1 MEAPGRVRGMR
12 AAARAR
18 EANLILSCRQ
28 TSVWAP
34 GRGTFWFQIF
44 IQASSLETW
53 SETISGNE
61 QREVGWPVF
70 GLPPSKNYHAN
81 GSDVITPVFAPQPA
95 LSTHARKP
103 NLLPLVQRLIE
114 ARERGTDR
122 SGGCPHRGE
131 PGAEGRHASDR
142 SERGFG
148 GARAGERVGGFK
160 RGGDKLVENSALRLR
175 ESHTCPNLSDWPAAG
190 RPGDFPADVVPSVR
204 GG

>member
-1 MEAPGRVRGMR
+1 VCEPPLGGGRAKNRK
-12 AAARAR
+12 
-18 EANLILSCRQ
+18 
-28 TSVWAP
+28 
-34 GRGTFWFQIF
+34 F
-44 IQASSLETW
+44 IQAPSPEIW
-53 SETISGNE
+53 SETISGGE
-61 QREVGWPVF
+61 EALAQKWG
-70 GLPPSKNYHAN
+70 GLFLGYLRRKIITAN
-81 GSDVITPVFAPQPA
+81 GSDVITPVFATQPA

-160 RGGDKLVENSALRLR
+160 
-175 ESHTCPNLSDWPAAG
+175 
-190 RPGDFPADVVPSVR
+190 
-204 GG
+204 

>member
-1 MEAPGRVRGMR
+1 MRNYLLHCARSIGAVDAPPVGGLLDSGKRISKELCRR
-12 AAARAR
+12 AF
-18 EANLILSCRQ
+18 
-28 TSVWAP
+28 TSAPP

-44 IQASSLETW
+44 IQASSPET
-53 SETISGNE
+53 GLKRFLAMR
-61 QREVGWPVF
+61 REKWA
-70 GLPPSKNYHAN
+70 GLFLGYLRRKIITAN
-81 GSDVITPVFAPQPA
+81 GSDVITPVFATQPA

-160 RGGDKLVENSALRLR
+160 
-175 ESHTCPNLSDWPAAG
+175 
-190 RPGDFPADVVPSVR
+190 
-204 GG
+204 

>member
-1 MEAPGRVRGMR
+1 MGMLLNR
-12 AAARAR
+12 RAR
-18 EANLILSCRQ
+18 TCASPLGGGRAKIENSSRRHPRKLGLKRFLAMRREK
-28 TSVWAP
+28 WA
-34 GRGTFWFQIF
+34 
-44 IQASSLETW
+44 
-53 SETISGNE
+53 
-61 QREVGWPVF
+61 
-70 GLPPSKNYHAN
+70 GLFLGYLRRKIITAN
-81 GSDVITPVFAPQPA
+81 GSDVITPVFATQPA

-160 RGGDKLVENSALRLR
+160 
-175 ESHTCPNLSDWPAAG
+175 
-190 RPGDFPADVVPSVR
+190 
-204 GG
+204 

>member
-1 MEAPGRVRGMR
+1 MF
-12 AAARAR
+12 AARCAR
-18 EANLILSCRQ
+18 RERPVLIAPPSPPQRMGEKILIAWNGRGLAARHAIPAMYSLREYATVGGLVSYGASITEANAADDWTAEPRGNPDAPHIGLVDPRKLGLKRFLAMRREK
-28 TSVWAP
+28 WA
-34 GRGTFWFQIF
+34 
-44 IQASSLETW
+44 
-53 SETISGNE
+53 
-61 QREVGWPVF
+61 
-70 GLPPSKNYHAN
+70 GLFLGYLRRKIITAN
-81 GSDVITPVFAPQPA
+81 GSDVITPVFATQPA

-160 RGGDKLVENSALRLR
+160 
-175 ESHTCPNLSDWPAAG
+175 
-190 RPGDFPADVVPSVR
+190 
-204 GG
+204 